1 MKRLCIW
8 VFCGVVMFS
17 SCQSRLENY
26 RPMLVS
32 GYQWDIETISNAD
45 PMQTTKQ
52 SITVSGDTIVNNKIY
67 KKIIAFSSNSK
78 EGKEDWQIYGLL
90 YEDVAQQKIYY
101 LTQDREE
108 LLYDFGMKIG
118 DKTHL
123 YLSNLINQRNVDY
136 YLTLKEIRNQQ
147 DLQKQLYREFM
158 YDVYMKTNDEKY
170 EKVGTHITMERYGSK
185 TGIISNNSVV
195 LDGGTSSSL
204 VAAYNE
210 NGVLSWSKEQ

>member
-1 MKRLCIW
+1 MKRLHIL
-8 VFCGVVMFS
+8 VFWGVVMLS

-32 GYQWDIETISNAD
+32 GYQWDIETISDAN

-52 SITVSGDTIVNNKIY
+52 SIRVSGDTIVNNKTY
-67 KKIIAFSSNSK
+67 KKIIVSTAN
-78 EGKEDWQIYGLL
+78 EETNWQIYGLL

-108 LLYDFGMKIG
+108 LLYDFGMKTG

-123 YLSNLINQRNVDY
+123 YLSNLINQRNLDY
-136 YLTLKEIRNQQ
+136 YLELKEIRNQQ

-170 EKVGTHITMERYGSK
+170 EKVGTHTTMERYGSK
-185 TGIISNNSVV
+185 GGIISNNSVV

>member
-1 MKRLCIW
+1 MKRLHIW
-8 VFCGVVMFS
+8 VFWGVVMLS

-26 RPMLVS
+26 RPMLV
-32 GYQWDIETISNAD
+32 GDYQWDIETISDAN

-52 SITVSGDTIVNNKIY
+52 SIRVSGDTIVNNKTY
-67 KKIIAFSSNSK
+67 KKIIVSTAN
-78 EGKEDWQIYGLL
+78 EETNWQIYGLL

-101 LTQDREE
+101 LTQERED

-136 YLTLKEIRNQQ
+136 YLELKEIRNQQ

-185 TGIISNNSVV
+185 MGIISNNSFI

>member
-1 MKRLCIW
+1 MKRLCFL
-8 VFCGVVMFS
+8 VFCGVVMLS

-52 SITVSGDTIVNNKIY
+52 SITVSGDTVVNDKTY
-67 KKIIAFSSNSK
+67 KKLVVSTSDTK
-78 EGKEDWQIYGLL
+78 EGKENGQIYGLL

-101 LTQDREE
+101 LTQEREE
-108 LLYDFGMKIG
+108 LLYDFGMKTG

-123 YLSNLINQRNVDY
+123 YLSNLIHQRNVDY
-136 YLTLKEIRNQQ
+136 YLELMEIRNQQ
-147 DLQKQLYREFM
+147 DLQKQLYREFV
-158 YDVYMKTNDEKY
+158 YNVYMKTNGEKY
-170 EKVGTHITMERYGSK
+170 EKIGTHTTMERYGSK
-185 TGIISNNSVV
+185 TGIISNNSIG

-210 NGVLSWSKEQ
+210 NGVLSWSKDQ

>member
-1 MKRLCIW
+1 MKRLYIL
-8 VFCGVVMFS
+8 VFCGVVMLS
-17 SCQSRLENY
+17 SCKSRLENY

-45 PMQTTKQ
+45 PMQTIRQNIK
-52 SITVSGDTIVNNKIY
+52 VSGDTIVNEKTY
-67 KKIIAFSSNSK
+67 KKIILPATD
-78 EGKEDWQIYGLL
+78 EEAYWQLYGLL

-101 LTQDREE
+101 LTQEREE

-123 YLSNLINQRNVDY
+123 YLSNLINQRNLDY
-136 YLTLKEIRNQQ
+136 YLELKEIRNQQ
-147 DLQKQLYREFM
+147 DLQKQLYREFV
-158 YDVYMKTNDEKY
+158 YDVYMKNNDEKY
-170 EKVGTHITMERYGSK
+170 EKVGTHTTMERYGSK
-185 TGIISNNSVV
+185 MGIISNNSVV
-195 LDGGTSSSL
+195 LDGGTSSIL